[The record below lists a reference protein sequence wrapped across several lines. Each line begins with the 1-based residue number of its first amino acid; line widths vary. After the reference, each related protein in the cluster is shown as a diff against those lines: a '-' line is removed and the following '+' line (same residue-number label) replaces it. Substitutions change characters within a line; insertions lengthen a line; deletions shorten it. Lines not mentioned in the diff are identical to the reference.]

1 MGSTGATSCKRSQ
14 TVATHNLVS
23 LVWLDCILHA
33 TRPKPAG
40 SLTGFATAFPLRI
53 SCLHCHAYYHLRSH
67 KLSYGRVLALYQQLQ
82 LAGHLLLQTV
92 SRRRDRRPPTIE
104 PFALLSTHL
113 GSSINSLWIPHC
125 TSLPYPHHHSIAEQS
140 VSLGSSTM
148 ASSTATL
155 RHTILVIAF
164 IAGATAQQQQGGVS
178 WETAPEC
185 PDSGSGTAVDTEG
198 RSWGWYN
205 GQSCKHSRSPPQNAA
220 LTAAQQQQQSW
231 DAAPPCKYQ
240 LTADNGRADAQG
252 RLWGW
257 QDGRSC
263 RHTGSISSSPPIT
276 PSSPSPPPSPALA
289 WEAAPPCSYQATVAN
304 SRVDALGRYWGWQTG
319 VGSCRFDQPPKVT
332 PPPSPSP
339 PAASPDPASPAPL
352 RAPVPPSPVP
362 TKQQPVPTVPGKT
375 VGTSPAPGEEV
386 IPVPAVE
393 GEWHVGHLV
402 VVHGF
407 ENFSGSNTVGCGA
420 NTVRNDAV
428 QHTAVHCSAE
438 QHNAFQCVYCSVV
451 RPHGSAQCMTA
462 L

>member
-1 MGSTGATSCKRSQ
+1 
-14 TVATHNLVS
+14 
-23 LVWLDCILHA
+23 
-33 TRPKPAG
+33 
-40 SLTGFATAFPLRI
+40 
-53 SCLHCHAYYHLRSH
+53 
-67 KLSYGRVLALYQQLQ
+67 
-82 LAGHLLLQTV
+82 
-92 SRRRDRRPPTIE
+92 
-104 PFALLSTHL
+104 
-113 GSSINSLWIPHC
+113 
-125 TSLPYPHHHSIAEQS
+125 
-140 VSLGSSTM
+140 M

-155 RHTILVIAF
+155 RHTILVISF

-205 GQSCKHSRSPPQNAA
+205 GQSCKHSRSSPQNAA
-220 LTAAQQQQQSW
+220 LTAAQQQQQQSW
-231 DAAPPCKYQ
+231 DAAPPCTYQ

-263 RHTGSISSSPPIT
+263 RHTGSIGSSPPIT

-402 VVHGF
+402 AVHGF
-407 ENFSGSNTVGCGA
+407 ENFSGSNPVGCGA

-428 QHTAVHCSAE
+428 QHTAVQCRAAQCIPMCALQCRTTARQRAVHDSSSKRTSQAAAHCRQQQQLPCSAFSTVQRSTAKYRAAQHISGSAVKCLQYDTSQRRVVQCSFE
-438 QHNAFQCVYCSVV
+438 QHTLLPS
-451 RPHGSAQCMTA
+451 